1 MAQKLSALPIGAKV
15 KFGKLHNASIVWRVA
30 DKNYP
35 GYPNNSITLLSDQII
50 KLMCFDAREPAS
62 AIDERDKEG
71 NNYYKHSNIRQ
82 WLNSAAGSGQ
92 WYTAQHSA
100 DSAPDTAYVYSGKNA
115 YFQAAGFL
123 NGFTANEINA
133 LLESAII
140 TAVSNA
146 DGGIASTT
154 LDKVFIMDINEA
166 GSFSTPLAS
175 SAYAYLKNTNDRRAT
190 LSAAAVS
197 NSNYSDSS
205 LVVGTSWDYFL
216 RDPSMNMPNYVRSIK
231 YSGEAD
237 WALAYDGR
245 VGLRPACN
253 LSADLL
259 VTDTVDTEGCYTI
272 IHNRPP
278 TTPEYIN
285 VPSEM
290 YEGEAATVSWSLST
304 DPDGN
309 LEGYILEQKVNTNV
323 WEQVYKGA
331 DRIYTVPEMHGVTTV
346 QYRVKSYDT
355 NNAMS
360 DYVTSPSIT
369 VISNRAPV
377 IDGTAGDL
385 GVFVETPPHFTYVV
399 SDADTDVV
407 NVVEKFDGKIIK
419 EYASTLDAQNAI
431 TFDAAAWL
439 NVLNGAHTLEITA
452 TDPDGGTAVRT
463 VTFTKN
469 VASIKFEKTVA
480 VEASTMPTRALVNI
494 QGNFPSGCEL
504 KVWLCNNG
512 NDSSPTW
519 EDATQNALLGGKFYF
534 NNTKKTAGTW
544 GVKVKVELNRGTAT
558 ETCFIQSVGA
568 NFA

>member
-15 KFGKLHNASIVWRVA
+15 KFGSLHNETIVWKVA
-30 DKNYP
+30 DKNHS
-35 GYPNNSITLLSDQII
+35 GYPSNSVTLVTDQII
-50 KLMCFDAREPAS
+50 KIMCFDAIEPYNEIES
-62 AIDERDKEG
+62 RNQYG
-71 NNYYKHSNIRQ
+71 SPRYMHSNIRQ
-82 WLNSAAGSGQ
+82 WLNSAAAAGA
-92 WYTAQHSA
+92 WYTAQYNVDMPPSV
-100 DSAPDTAYVYSGKNA
+100 AYVRYGQNDYDQKP
-115 YFQAAGFL
+115 GFL
-123 NGFTANEINA
+123 NAFSLNERNT
-133 LLESAII
+133 LL
-140 TAVSNA
+140 
-146 DGGIASTT
+146 DTT
-154 LDKVFIMDINEA
+154 LRVNRIYADNYGYDTVVDKVFLL
-166 GSFSTPLAS
+166 STGELGMTSDANSNLIKLFENGANVAATVTAS
-175 SAYAYLKNTNDRRAT
+175 C
-190 LSAAAVS
+190 VS
-197 NSNYSDSS
+197 NSNFTYNPTANASWSYWTREPHEDANSSSIEIVKGGNSGTYSSAFESS
-205 LVVGTSWDYFL
+205 
-216 RDPSMNMPNYVRSIK
+216 
-231 YSGEAD
+231 
-237 WALAYDGR
+237 

-259 VTDTVDTEGCYTI
+259 VTDAADTSGAYTVIY
-272 IHNRPP
+272 NRAP

-285 VPSEM
+285 APSEM

-323 WEQVYKGA
+323 WEQVYKGP
-331 DRIYTVPEMHGVTTV
+331 DRIYTVPEMYGVSTV
-346 QYRVKSYDT
+346 QYRVKAYDT

-377 IDGTAGDL
+377 IDGADGDL

-407 NVVEKFDGKIIK
+407 NVVEKFDGKVIK
-419 EYASTLDAQNAI
+419 EYAATLDAQNTI

-439 NVLNGAHTLEITA
+439 NVLNGAHTFEVVA
-452 TDPDGGTAVRT
+452 TDPDGGSAVRT
-463 VTFTKN
+463 MTFTKN
-469 VASIKFEKTVA
+469 VESIKFEKTVA

-504 KVWLCNNG
+504 KVWICNNG
-512 NDSSPTW
+512 NDASPTW
-519 EDATQNALLGGKFYF
+519 EDVTQYALFGGKFYF

-558 ETCFIQSVGA
+558 ETCYIQSVGA